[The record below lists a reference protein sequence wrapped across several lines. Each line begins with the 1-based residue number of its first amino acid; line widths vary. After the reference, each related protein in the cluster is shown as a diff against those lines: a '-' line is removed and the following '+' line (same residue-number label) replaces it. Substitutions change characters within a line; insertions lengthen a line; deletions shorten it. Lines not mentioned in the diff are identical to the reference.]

1 MPPLLTLLEDAELS
15 IRSRALTLART
26 FMVRC
31 GPQLLCSAGLIRILE
46 DAIFPSLAYLPT
58 LTPKD
63 ESVNILEPAYDALIM
78 LSSLAHQGS
87 ADPTIRDHL
96 LERILRE
103 GILVGYSHAYGSPR
117 IIESLMIQCARIVHA
132 LGIQACK
139 HLGHLLLMY
148 SEVMADSAITNHG
161 ESSLAVVDALGETI
175 MMTWPRLQTGNHV
188 PDIVRMTVMFWLNTC
203 GVETHIAITIR
214 SKLQRVWRLL
224 SAALL
229 NVPTSKASMTLDD
242 HAQALMEKE
251 PDLNSLFHR
260 TQ

>member
-1 MPPLLTLLEDAELS
+1 
-15 IRSRALTLART
+15 
-26 FMVRC
+26 
-31 GPQLLCSAGLIRILE
+31 
-46 DAIFPSLAYLPT
+46 
-58 LTPKD
+58 
-63 ESVNILEPAYDALIM
+63 
-78 LSSLAHQGS
+78 
-87 ADPTIRDHL
+87 
-96 LERILRE
+96 
-103 GILVGYSHAYGSPR
+103 
-117 IIESLMIQCARIVHA
+117 
-132 LGIQACK
+132 
-139 HLGHLLLMY
+139 MY